1 MNVKLISPRKD
12 KTRVLLE
19 ASADGDEVQPVLL
32 QQIVRKVSVVDHA
45 DCADCQ
51 LIAEGFLD
59 FDGEGSLVCGFC
71 VRVLQ
76 RVVAAGADVEDVD
89 ALVGENPGE
98 LDCVVAGPGFFDLGG
113 FFEPVGGADAE
124 EDFAGLD
131 VSRLFG
137 ARCGYALPTYE
148 ACCRG

>member
-1 MNVKLISPRKD
+1 MNIKLISPRKD

-19 ASADGDEVQPVLL
+19 ASADGNEVQSVLL

-45 DCADCQ
+45 DGADFQ

-59 FDGEGSLVCGFC
+59 FDGEGSLVCRLC

-89 ALVGENPGE
+89 AL
-98 LDCVVAGPGFFDLGG
+98 
-113 FFEPVGGADAE
+113 
-124 EDFAGLD
+124 
-131 VSRLFG
+131 FG
-137 ARCGYALPTYE
+137 
-148 ACCRG
+148 